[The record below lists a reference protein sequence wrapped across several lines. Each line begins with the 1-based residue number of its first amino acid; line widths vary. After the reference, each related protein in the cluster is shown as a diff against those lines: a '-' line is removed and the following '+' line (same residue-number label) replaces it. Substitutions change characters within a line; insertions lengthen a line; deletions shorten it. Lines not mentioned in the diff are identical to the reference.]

1 MLIYTWKILELFEPS
16 LVWTRYLLHVG
27 CAISLRDI
35 LLYNNS
41 ATIPLSSYLA
51 LQFHFYGAID
61 EIFCIAIM
69 FLPLTGEDIV
79 QSINN
84 TNDNNNILHFL
95 IRHETSQKRNYEGR

>member
-1 MLIYTWKILELFEPS
+1 MLIYTWKILKLFETS
-16 LVWTRYLLHVG
+16 LVCTRYLLHVG

-35 LLYNNS
+35 SLHNNA
-41 ATIPLSSYLA
+41 ATIPLSSYPA

-61 EIFCIAIM
+61 EISCISIM

-84 TNDNNNILHFL
+84 TNDNNNILHLF
-95 IRHETSQKRNYEGR
+95 